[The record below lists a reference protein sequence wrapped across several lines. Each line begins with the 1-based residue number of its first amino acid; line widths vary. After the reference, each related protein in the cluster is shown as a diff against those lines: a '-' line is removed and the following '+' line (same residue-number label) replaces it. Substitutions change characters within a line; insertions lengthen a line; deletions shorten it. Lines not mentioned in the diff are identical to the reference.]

1 MRKTLGTAAVFAAA
15 LAVALPGGARAQ
27 DAARPKIGLVLGG
40 GGARGAAHVGILK
53 VLEENR
59 VPVDFVVGTSMGSI
73 VGGLYAIGKSPAEI
87 DQAFHDILWTDLF
100 TDWPTQDQL
109 SFRRK
114 HDQERFID
122 VEFGLGVKKGFR
134 MPRGFIAGQ
143 KLGFELRKHTISA
156 AGVSDFDQLALPFR
170 AVAADINTGE
180 VVVQDRGYIAEAIRS
195 SMSLPGAFPPVELN
209 GRILIDGG
217 IVNNVP
223 VDVARRMGADVV
235 IAIDVGTPLGTVT
248 ADESLVGV
256 FNQFIG
262 VVTEDNVRKSKASI
276 TERDLLIRPELGD
289 ISSASFDR
297 VFDAM
302 AIGESTARA
311 MVEQIRRYS
320 VSEEEYQAFLK
331 KHRSF
336 RPEPLTVEFVK
347 VVGLD
352 VVNPKLV
359 ESRIRIRP
367 GDRLDLE
374 NLKADLTRI
383 YAMGD
388 FEVVGFQIAEEQ
400 GKRGIVV
407 SAKEKPWGPDYM
419 RLGINLQSDFSA
431 GSSYAIRAEHRMTNL
446 NRYGAEWRNTVEIG
460 STRGLTS
467 DWYQPLDLTD
477 SFFVVPGV
485 AVIDSRRDVYVE
497 SELVGVYSTFSWNAG
512 LRAGVNFGTSSRF
525 YLEWKRGNL
534 DAEPESEDMG
544 VDLPVFSNVGLGSAA
559 AVYEVDT
566 FDNHNFPHRGTRF
579 LADWHS
585 SLEALGADDEYDKI
599 SVAYRVANTFKDRHT
614 LLLGLSGGVTL
625 DEDAPYYDQFM
636 LGGLFKMS
644 GLSDNQLVGQ
654 NAANGSLLYY
664 LRLSKSIYVGCG
676 IEAGNVWVDRDD
688 AKFGDLLWG
697 GDVFV
702 GLDTIVGPIY
712 LVYAYTEDEDDGR
725 LRFALGKNF

>member
-1 MRKTLGTAAVFAAA
+1 MKRGLGVFVVAACFAFAAS
-15 LAVALPGGARAQ
+15 GWAQ
-27 DAARPKIGLVLGG
+27 EVKRPKIGLVLGG
-40 GGARGAAHVGILK
+40 GGARGAAHVGVLK

-59 VPVDFVVGTSMGSI
+59 VPVDFVIGTSMGSI
-73 VGGLYAIGKSPAEI
+73 VGGLYASGRSPAGIEQVFHEI
-87 DQAFHDILWTDLF
+87 NWLDLF
-100 TDWPTQDQL
+100 ADWPTQDWL
-109 SFRRK
+109 SFRHKR
-114 HDQERFID
+114 DLERFID
-122 VEFGLGVKKGFR
+122 LEFGLGFKKGLR

-143 KLGFELRKHTISA
+143 KLGFELRKHTFSV
-156 AGVSDFDQLALPFR
+156 AGISDFDQLALPYR
-170 AVAADINTGE
+170 AVSADINTGE
-180 VVVQDRGYIAEAIRS
+180 VVVHDKGNVAEAIRA
-195 SMSLPGAFPPVELN
+195 SMSLPGVFPPVELD

-223 VDVARRMGADVV
+223 VEIARRMGADLV

-248 ADESLVGV
+248 SDDSVLGF

-262 VVTEDNVRKSKASI
+262 VVTEDNVRKSKAML

-289 ISSASFDR
+289 ITSGSFGR

-302 AIGESTARA
+302 AIGETTARA

-320 VSEEEYQAFLK
+320 VSEAEYQAFLRR
-331 KHRSF
+331 HRSYD
-336 RPEPLTVEFVK
+336 PKPLTVEFVK
-347 VVGLD
+347 VTGLKE
-352 VVNPKLV
+352 VNPELV
-359 ESRIRIRP
+359 TSRISLKP
-367 GDRLDLE
+367 GDQL
-374 NLKADLTRI
+374 NLKQLQADLTRI

-388 FEVVGFQIAEEQ
+388 FEVVDFRVAEEE

-407 SAKEKPWGPDYM
+407 AAKEKPWGPDYL
-419 RLGINLQSDFSA
+419 RLGLNLQTDASA
-431 GSSYAIRAEHRMTNL
+431 SSTYSVLAEWRLTNL
-446 NRYGAEWRNTVEIG
+446 NSRGAEWRNTLELG
-460 STRGLTS
+460 STRALTS
-467 DWYQPLDLTD
+467 RWYQPLDLAD
-477 SFFVVPGV
+477 RFFVEPVLYVGD
-485 AVIDSRRDVYVE
+485 ARRDVYVE
-497 SELVGVYSTFSWNAG
+497 DDLAGVYSTFSAYGG
-512 LRAGVNFGTSSRF
+512 LTAGVNFGTSSQLR
-525 YLEWKRGNL
+525 LELKRGVL
-534 DAEPESEDMG
+534 DAEPEDKDADM
-544 VDLPVFSNVGLGSAA
+544 PVFDNVDRGSLA
-559 AVYEVDT
+559 AVYEIDT
-566 FDNHNFPHRGTRF
+566 FDNHNFPRRGTR
-579 LADWHS
+579 LAASWYS
-585 SLEALGADDEYDKI
+585 SSDALGADDEYDKI